1 MSETKLNT
9 ILKKVNDI
17 EKLIWDD
24 RKFYIRLASKMDTIL
39 QFIDSFTAIED
50 IPLDDIMSK
59 DEQRVMKEL
68 TDKLSDIKQF
78 EKEMDKYRKYLNPD
92 QVGES

>member
-9 ILKKVNDI
+9 IIKKVNDI

-59 DEQRVMKEL
+59 DEQKVMKQL

-92 QVGES
+92 QIGES

>member
-9 ILKKVNDI
+9 IIKKVNDI

-59 DEQRVMKEL
+59 DEQKVMKQL

>member
-9 ILKKVNDI
+9 IIKKINDI

-24 RKFYIRLASKMDTIL
+24 RKFYIRLAHKMDTIL
-39 QFIDSFTAIED
+39 QFIDSFTAIDD

-59 DEQRVMKEL
+59 DEQKVMKEL

>member
-50 IPLDDIMSK
+50 IPLDEIMSK
-59 DEQRVMKEL
+59 DEQKIMREL
-68 TDKLSDIKQF
+68 TDKLSNIKQF
-78 EKEMDKYRKYLNPD
+78 EKEMDKYRKYLDPD
-92 QVGES
+92 QIGES

>member
-1 MSETKLNT
+1 MSENKLNL
-9 ILKKVNDI
+9 IVKKVNNI
-17 EKLIWDD
+17 EQLIWED
-24 RKFYIRLASKMDTIL
+24 RKFFIRIAHKLDKIIH
-39 QFIDSFTAIED
+39 FIDSFTAFDD
-50 IPLDDIMSK
+50 IPIDDIMSK
-59 DEQRVMKEL
+59 DEQKIMREL

>member
-9 ILKKVNDI
+9 IVKKIDNI
-17 EKLIWDD
+17 EQMIWED
-24 RKFYIRLASKMDTIL
+24 RKFFINMLHKVDKIL
-39 QFIDSFTAIED
+39 QFINDFTVMDD
-50 IPLDDIMSK
+50 IPLDEIMSK
-59 DEQRVMKEL
+59 DEQKVMKEL

>member
-1 MSETKLNT
+1 MSETKLDI

-24 RKFYIRLASKMDTIL
+24 RKFYIRLANKMDTIL
-39 QFIDSFTAIED
+39 QFIDNFTAIED

-59 DEQRVMKEL
+59 DEQKVMKQL

-92 QVGES
+92 QIGES